1 MRTELDVPFTHKDK
15 AKALGAKWDRAKK
28 IWYVPD
34 GVNPEPFAAW
44 LPGVDRSDPS
54 APYIYLVLG
63 KRECW
68 KCHEQ
73 TTVAAFGIPYRV
85 AEDSGSKAAPSAA
98 PSMDDT
104 GHIAIDTTRAN
115 AIAIVPALGC
125 VPAEIRD
132 YLRER
137 CGYKPVTLRT
147 TKTVSLASTCTGCGA
162 LQGSHYLFEEPTS
175 PFALTAINK
184 LPALEFV
191 RVEVAGVY
199 GIPDSQ
205 DNFDQALFTWA
216 RDHHTQ
222 FHKTLC
228 EGIYLWGIL

>member
-1 MRTELDVPFTHKDK
+1 MRTELDVPFSHKDQ
-15 AKALGAKWDRAKK
+15 AKALGAKWDRVKK

-85 AEDSGSKAAPSAA
+85 AEDSGSKAAPGAA
-98 PSMDDT
+98 PAMDDA
-104 GHIAIDTTRAN
+104 GHIAIDTARAN

-137 CGYKPVTLRT
+137 CGYKPVGAR
-147 TKTVSLASTCTGCGA
+147 VSKAPSLGNTCTSCDA
-162 LQGSHYLFEEPTS
+162 LQGSRYLFEEPSS

-184 LPALEFV
+184 LPALEFI
-191 RVEVAGVY
+191 RVEVAGVF
-199 GIPDSQ
+199 GVPATRTD
-205 DNFDQALFTWA
+205 FDQALFTWA
-216 RDHHTQ
+216 RDHHAE
-222 FHKTLC
+222 FHKQLG
-228 EGIYLWGIL
+228 EGIYL